1 MKQTLIAVVEKE
13 RIIPKEQIEM
23 GQSDR
28 NIIDLPKI
36 LKDNFLKYEDYDIK
50 VLGYSESDNNDRLNE
65 VLSKANK
72 PILIGIGKAANFVE
86 KVKYYKRK
94 YLISPHYDKPYDILA
109 DRKVTWHDAND
120 TYFYF
125 GGSPEEL
132 MVAINL
138 HKRYRHIYHKSQ
150 DLTRTIEEIGSIEF
164 FCQLGETA

>member
-1 MKQTLIAVVEKE
+1 MIQNLIAVVEKE
-13 RIIPKEQIEM
+13 RFLTKEQIEM
-23 GQSDR
+23 AQTNIR
-28 NIIDLPKI
+28 IIDLHKM
-36 LKDNFLKYEDYDIK
+36 LNDNFLKYKDYDIK

-65 VLSKANK
+65 VLLKANK

-86 KVKYYKRK
+86 KVKKYKRK
-94 YLISPHYDKPYDILA
+94 YLISPHYDKPFDILT
-109 DRKVTWHDAND
+109 DREVTWHDAND

-132 MVAINL
+132 MMAINL

-150 DLTRTIEEIGSIEF
+150 DLIRTIEEIGSIEF